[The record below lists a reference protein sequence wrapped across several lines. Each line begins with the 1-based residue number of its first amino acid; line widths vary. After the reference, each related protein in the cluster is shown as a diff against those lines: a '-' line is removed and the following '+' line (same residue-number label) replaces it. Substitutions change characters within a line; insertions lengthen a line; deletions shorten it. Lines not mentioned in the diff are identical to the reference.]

1 MGACASK
8 WPLWTDVS
16 VSPWFTGQCLV
27 GNLMVIVGISS
38 GIVGDVVIDE
48 FTSWPK
54 AKEEPQSE
62 REESLKAELNLNVK
76 DKQLKKAKQPSTAPT
91 ALQYR

>member
-1 MGACASK
+1 MHLNGHFGQMSLY
-8 WPLWTDVS
+8 PLGSQVNAWWV
-16 VSPWFTGQCLV
+16 V

-54 AKEEPQSE
+54 AKEGPQSE

>member
-1 MGACASK
+1 MSLY
-8 WPLWTDVS
+8 PLGSQVNAWWV
-16 VSPWFTGQCLV
+16 V
-27 GNLMVIVGISS
+27 GNLMVIVGILK
-38 GIVGDVVIDE
+38 VGDVVIEE
-48 FTSWPK
+48 FTSWPE